1 MAVGNAQVE
10 ILSPEL
16 ALVDPH
22 LAMNARAKLPDSGDT
37 LARLESDP
45 VAPIAEERAA
55 ALRRII
61 ELSEPE
67 ELSARRRSY
76 RVPKLAAAITTW
88 SMAAILV
95 ADVQLYDWSTWLA

>member
-1 MAVGNAQVE
+1 MAVPLV
-10 ILSPEL
+10 SPEL

-22 LAMNARAKLPDSGDT
+22 LAMDARAQLPDPGDT
-37 LARLESDP
+37 LARLEP
-45 VAPIAEERAA
+45 NLVASVAEERAA

-76 RVPKLAAAITTW
+76 RVPKLAAAIATW
-88 SMAAILV
+88 GMAAILV
-95 ADVQLYDWSTWLA
+95 ADVQLYDWSTWPI